1 MYEIFC
7 HHSYFH
13 QLYISTNSSLKES
26 FSFGFNS
33 LWFFVFGAVG
43 FGVWLDE
50 FIGLFFIEVSGDLL
64 GGVSGHSFLLLG
76 IKLDESSSGW
86 CWYTVFRAESW
97 DGVSDTGRP
106 VLEILSF
113 FSSIGLGNSWLFRS

>member
-26 FSFGFNS
+26 FSFGLNS

-43 FGVWLDE
+43 FGEWLDE
-50 FIGLFFIEVSGDLL
+50 FIGLFFIEVGGDLL

-97 DGVSDTGRP
+97 DGVSDTRRP

-113 FSSIGLGNSWLFRS
+113 FSSIGLGNSWLFSS